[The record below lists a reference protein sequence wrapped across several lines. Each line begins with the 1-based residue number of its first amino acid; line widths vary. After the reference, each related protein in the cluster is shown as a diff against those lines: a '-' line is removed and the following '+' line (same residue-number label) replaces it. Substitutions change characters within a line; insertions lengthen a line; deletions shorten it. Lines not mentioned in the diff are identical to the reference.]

1 MQEHLNKRRSFMFN
15 MSKSEDIDKIIRLII
30 YLVIIYLVLK
40 FFKVL

>member
-1 MQEHLNKRRSFMFN
+1 MQEHLNKRKTIFAS